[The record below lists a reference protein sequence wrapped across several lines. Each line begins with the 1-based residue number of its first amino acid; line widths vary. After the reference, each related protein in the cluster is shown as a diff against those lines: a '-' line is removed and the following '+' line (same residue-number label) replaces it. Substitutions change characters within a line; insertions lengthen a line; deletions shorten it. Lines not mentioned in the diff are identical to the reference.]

1 MQINKR
7 VFVTGDVN
15 IDWNLARIH
24 RTKGVVQR
32 WGHDDCTRATSQPGG
47 AALLGNL
54 IDAVIKELNEK
65 ELSDYAL
72 VQPKILDTPIEP
84 IDTRFHHSYAMW
96 SLYENGG
103 QKAWRVEEYLGLDR
117 CTDIEAA
124 NINEISFP
132 GDGFTQNDIVVIN
145 DADLGFRNHH
155 QTLIKSLQPGGNV
168 PWLLLKMSQ
177 PVAKG
182 PLWEYLLE
190 NFTDRLIVVTT
201 VNDLRRTEVQI
212 SDGLSWERTAQD
224 VVWELVHNPQVNG
237 MARCAAVVVSFD
249 AAGAVVLRRNPS
261 SDDSSIE
268 TVSWQRNLL
277 FDPKVVEGMWEQAHS
292 GGMIGYTTCLIAG
305 IAKQLMISPAEPN
318 LLVGIKSGLEAL
330 RDLHSSGYENRGSDS
345 KPEIVFPVQRVA
357 QILAEDGNR
366 FAEADIQDPVRFL
379 TPTEE
384 DPKDS
389 PQSGFWTI
397 LQDRYRDNL
406 DEISEQIVIQGPEE
420 TIKEVPM
427 GIFGALLTVDRQ
439 EIESFRSIHS
449 LVGEYLSQDRPKR
462 PLSFAVFGSPGSG
475 KSFGITQVAKSLA
488 PGKISV
494 LEFNISQFESP
505 EKLIDALH
513 QVRDVGLSGQI
524 PLVFWDEFD
533 TPSGEVPLGW
543 LRYFLAPMQDGAFR
557 EDQIVH
563 PIGRAVFVFAGGTS
577 ARMQDFG
584 KGLDSKTYRS
594 SKVPDFIS
602 RLKGFVN
609 ILGPNSQGNAD
620 SDPYYIIRR
629 AILLRSI
636 LQRNASHLVE
646 KKAGKKIVN
655 IDRGVLRAFLRIGEY
670 KHGIRSME
678 SIGAMSQLA
687 GKKSFER
694 SCLPA
699 EAQLDLHVDGQEFLS
714 LVQQMD
720 LTGELLER
728 LAVAAHQVFFEHM
741 KAQEYKHG
749 DINDDR
755 DKIHSSLK
763 PYDELPEY
771 EKEQN
776 RDLVRDIAIK
786 LAGTGYIMIPA
797 RSDEP
802 AFEFPGAHLDE
813 LAEKEHERWM
823 RLKIN
828 TGWKY
833 ASETDK
839 KHQLHE
845 ALVPWDDLSEEDKEK
860 DRIMV
865 RKIPEILANVG
876 YTIVRLRDE

>member
-1 MQINKR
+1 MQLNKR
-7 VFVTGDVN
+7 IFVTGDVN

-24 RTKGVVQR
+24 RTKGVIQR
-32 WGHDDCTRATSQPGG
+32 WGHDDCTRATNQPGG

-54 IDAVIKELNEK
+54 IDAVVRELEGKN
-65 ELSDYAL
+65 LSDFAL
-72 VQPKILDTPIEP
+72 VQPKNLDTPVEP
-84 IDTRFHHSYAMW
+84 IDSRFHHSYAIW
-96 SLYENGG
+96 SLYANGV

-124 NINEISFP
+124 NFNEVSFP
-132 GDGFTQNDIVVIN
+132 DEGFTRNDIVVLD
-145 DADLGFRNHH
+145 DANLGFRNHH
-155 QTLIKSLQPGGNV
+155 QALIKSLQPGDNV

-177 PVAKG
+177 PIAQG

-190 NFTDRLIVVTT
+190 DFTDRLIVVTT

-212 SDGLSWERTAQD
+212 SGGLSWERTAQD
-224 VVWELVHNPQVNG
+224 VVWELIHNPQVNG
-237 MARCAAVVVSFD
+237 MARCAAVIVSFD
-249 AAGAVVLRRNPS
+249 AAGAVVLRRNPIS
-261 SDDSSIE
+261 SDSSSE
-268 TVSWQRNLL
+268 SVSWRRHLL
-277 FDPKVVEGMWEQAHS
+277 FDPKVVEGMWEQAHL

-305 IAKQLMISPAEPN
+305 IARQLMISQNEPN
-318 LLVGIKSGLEAL
+318 LLIGIQSGLEAL
-330 RDLHSSGYENRGSDS
+330 RDLHSFGYENQGSDS
-345 KPEIVFPVQRVA
+345 KPELVFPVERVA
-357 QILAEDGNR
+357 QILAEEGDR

-379 TPTEE
+379 TSTEQDHKKAPE
-384 DPKDS
+384 A
-389 PQSGFWTI
+389 GFWTI

-406 DEISEQIVIQGPEE
+406 DEISEQIVLQGPEE
-420 TIKEVPM
+420 TIKEVPL

-524 PLVFWDEFD
+524 PLVFCDEFD
-533 TPSGEVPLGW
+533 TPSGDVPLGW

-577 ARMQDFG
+577 TRMQDFG
-584 KGLDSKTYRS
+584 KDLDSKTYRS

-609 ILGPNSQGNAD
+609 ILGPNSQGKAD

-655 IDRGVLRAFLRIGEY
+655 IDRGVLRAFLRISEF

-687 GKKSFER
+687 GKNSFER
-694 SCLPA
+694 SSLPS

-720 LTGELLER
+720 LTGELLEK
-728 LAVAAHQVFFEHM
+728 LAVAVHQVFIEHM
-741 KAQEYKHG
+741 QAQGYKYGEVTDEKA
-749 DINDDR
+749 
-755 DKIHSSLK
+755 KIHSSLV
-763 PYDELPEY
+763 PYDQLPED

-776 RDLVRDIAIK
+776 RDLVRDIAMK

-802 AFEFPGAHLDE
+802 AFEFPGAHLDD
-813 LAEKEHERWM
+813 LAEMEHERWM
-823 RLKIN
+823 QLKLDSS
-828 TGWKY
+828 WQY
-833 ASETDK
+833 APKTDK
-839 KHQLHE
+839 QQHLHE
-845 ALVPWDDLSEEDKEK
+845 ALVPWEKLSEEDKEK
-860 DRIMV
+860 DRVMV
-865 RKIPEILANVG
+865 RQIPDILAHAG
-876 YTIVRLRDE
+876 YTIVRLRE